1 MAFLDIE
8 GWQKFQHNSWVA
20 GAGQSMSKTG
30 APPKTAFHNTRR
42 FPRFALDVRL
52 TVNVFREGSVIN
64 FWGRSTELGEDG
76 IGGTLTGDLV
86 VGEVVSMEFPLP
98 GSAYPCKLR
107 AIVRFRHGLHYGFEF
122 LTVSAEQRKALKRVT
137 ETLAA
142 SGISDSSL

>member
-1 MAFLDIE
+1 
-8 GWQKFQHNSWVA
+8 
-20 GAGQSMSKTG
+20 MSRTE
-30 APPKTAFHNTRR
+30 PPQKTAFRNTRR
-42 FPRFALDVRL
+42 FPRFALDVRMG
-52 TVNVFREGSVIN
+52 VNVFREGSVVN

-122 LTVSAEQRKALKRVT
+122 LTVSEEQRKTLKRVT
-137 ETLAA
+137 EMLAA
-142 SGISDSSL
+142 SGVPGSSV